1 MPIQLGHIPVLV
13 WMVMKRMKWV
23 KVVEVCMAIIIV
35 IDIIYL
41 YHNTIGK
48 MMIIIMRGK
57 CLLVASGVLRSS
69 FSFTV
74 ILFWLSLYCHTVW
87 LSHAGQCQEPKL
99 W

>member
-23 KVVEVCMAIIIV
+23 KVVKVCMDIIIV
-35 IDIIYL
+35 IDIIIYL

-48 MMIIIMRGK
+48 MIIIMPGK

-74 ILFWLSLYCHTVW
+74 ILFWLSLYFHTVW
-87 LSHAGQCQEPKL
+87 LSHAGQC
-99 W
+99 